1 MTPQPAPPASS
12 APAARPATAAA
23 RVAAPSLAVRARDVL
38 GSEWIKFRSVRST
51 YWTLLIALVTPIAI
65 SAVVAVAFTA
75 QPPPGH
81 PGRLPDDPLLP
92 GLISLE
98 YAVLAIG
105 VLGILAFTAEHASGL
120 IRTTYAAVPRRRAV
134 LAAKAAVIAAVT
146 LPAGEVVSLI
156 SFFEVQAILA
166 HHHGLSLGDLGAARA
181 VLAEGVLLTVC
192 ALLGLGIGALI
203 RHTAG
208 AIAAFVGVLVVPAA
222 LGLLPAPWND
232 RIGRFSLIDAAQQV
246 AASHPRTGLFSPAW
260 SLVVLLAWPSLAL
273 LAAAIQVTRRDA

>member
-1 MTPQPAPPASS
+1 MTPQPAPPAAS
-12 APAARPATAAA
+12 AARPATGA
-23 RVAAPSLAVRARDVL
+23 VPIPAPSLAARARDVL

-146 LPAGEVVSLI
+146 LPAGELVSFL

-166 HHHGLSLGDLGAARA
+166 HHHGLSLGHPGAAGA

-260 SLVVLLAWPSLAL
+260 SLVVLIAWPTLAL

>member
-1 MTPQPAPPASS
+1 MTPQPAA
-12 APAARPATAAA
+12 AAARPAPAAA
-23 RVAAPSLAVRARDVL
+23 RLAAPSLAVRARDVV

-51 YWTLLIALVTPIAI
+51 YWTLLVALVTPIAI

-105 VLGILAFTAEHASGL
+105 VLGILAFTAEQASGL
-120 IRTTYAAVPRRRAV
+120 ISTTYAAVPRRRAV

-146 LPAGEVVSLI
+146 LPAGELVSFI

-166 HHHGLSLGDLGAARA
+166 RHHGLSLADRGAAGA
-181 VLAEGVLLTVC
+181 VLAEGMLLAVC
-192 ALLGLGIGALI
+192 ALLGLGIGTLI

-260 SLVVLLAWPSLAL
+260 SVAVLLAWPALAL